1 MAAAQQNQQSL
12 LILVMIILLGLV
24 LGYFY
29 YSSYVV
35 PAINPVPPP
44 PISAN
49 DDLKAFEGLQ
59 IDFGILSNK
68 KYQALQIFG
77 ESPVN
82 PGATGKRD
90 IFSPI

>member
-12 LILVMIILLGLV
+12 LMLVMIILLGLA

-29 YSSYVV
+29 YSSY
-35 PAINPVPPP
+35 IIIDPVPPP
-44 PISAN
+44 PISEA

-59 IDFGILSNK
+59 IDFDILSNK

-77 ESPVN
+77 EAPVN
-82 PGATGKRD
+82 PGATGKKD

>member
-1 MAAAQQNQQSL
+1 MAAQQNQQNL
-12 LILVMIILLGLV
+12 LILVMIVIMGIA

-35 PAINPVPPP
+35 PAMIPVPLP
-44 PISAN
+44 PIEQN

-59 IDFGILSNK
+59 INFGILTNK
-68 KYQALQIFG
+68 KFQTLQIFG
-77 ESPVN
+77 ETPVN
-82 PGATGKRD
+82 PGATGKKD

>member
-1 MAAAQQNQQSL
+1 MAAQQNQSL
-12 LILVMIILLGLV
+12 LMLVMIILLGLV

-35 PAINPVPPP
+35 PALAPILPP
-44 PISAN
+44 PIAQT

-59 IDFGILSNK
+59 IDFGILTNK
-68 KYQALQIFG
+68 KFQTLQIFG

-82 PGATGKRD
+82 PGATGKKD
-90 IFSPI
+90 LFAPI

>member
-1 MAAAQQNQQSL
+1 MAAQPKQNF
-12 LILVMIILLGLV
+12 LILIMIVLLGLV

-35 PAINPVPPP
+35 PAMVPILPP
-44 PISAN
+44 PIGQK

-59 IDFGILSNK
+59 IDFGILTNK
-68 KYQALQIFG
+68 KFQALQIFG

-82 PGATGKRD
+82 PGATGKKD